1 VEDSAFCKK
10 TISGEEGDIPRV
22 IGGNI
27 EFTSATAAA
36 TPDTVVARDSSGN
49 SAFARLDATELHVN
63 NPVGDT
69 RIELGGAGN
78 VYMDL
83 KNPNSDD
90 YDLRIQASGTDPRI
104 FTNAAK
110 LLVDGTVV
118 ALQSVT
124 NGDVGIGT
132 NAPLS
137 KVDVVEN
144 QTGQTAVR
152 AYNPDT
158 AGASSAGFIAQQGG
172 VTANFLANANT
183 ELSVGTLTSH
193 PVILKSNNTNQV
205 YLTSGGNVG
214 IGIALPSA
222 KLNVQDSSAGDVV
235 RITQQGL
242 GAPLRV
248 EDETTDT
255 TPFIIDGD
263 GLVGIGLATPTA
275 KVHINSTA
283 AGVNCL
289 LVEDDTNPDTTPFV
303 IDENGNTG
311 IATTTPLHKLHVV
324 GGIRST
330 TATDGIGYATGAGG
344 TVTQLTS
351 RTTPVTIDKVCGS
364 ITMFSVAGS
373 TTAAT
378 FTVNNSAV
386 EINDTVIINQRSGTN
401 LYDLLVTAVAAGSF
415 NITFR
420 TTGGTATDAP
430 VINFSVIKAVT
441 S

>member
-1 VEDSAFCKK
+1 MSCHTNKCCDPCPPCETSLPVTCEPLESTTEAVSFVVEDSAFCKK

-69 RIELGGAGN
+69 RIELGGSGN

-104 FTNAAK
+104 LTNAAK

-132 NAPLS
+132 NAPLY

-158 AGASSAGFIAQQGG
+158 AGASSAGYIAQQGG
-172 VTANFLANANT
+172 VTADFLAEGNT
-183 ELSVGTLTSH
+183 ELSLGTQTAH
-193 PVILKSNNTNQV
+193 PVIIKSNNSNHV
-205 YLTSGGNVG
+205 YLTSSGLVG
-214 IGIALPSA
+214 IGIATPSA
-222 KLNVQDSSAGDVV
+222 KLNVQDSSVGDVV
-235 RITQQGL
+235 RITQQGA

-255 TPFIIDGD
+255 TPFIIDGT
-263 GLVGIGLATPTA
+263 GLVGIGTP
-275 KVHINSTA
+275 
-283 AGVNCL
+283 
-289 LVEDDTNPDTTPFV
+289 
-303 IDENGNTG
+303 
-311 IATTTPLHKLHVV
+311 TPLHKLEVV

-344 TVTQLTS
+344 TVVQGTS
-351 RTTPVTIDKVCGS
+351 RTTPVTINKICGT
-364 ITMFSVAGS
+364 ITMFSAAGS
-373 TTAAT
+373 AAWSS
-378 FTVNNSAV
+378 FTVNNTTIGLTDNIILSYSGGSNNYLFIPGRIIAG
-386 EINDTVIINQRSGTN
+386 TSFVI
-401 LYDLLVTAVAAGSF
+401 SF
-415 NITFR
+415 VSI
-420 TTGGTATDAP
+420 GGTAVDSP
-430 VINFSVIKAVT
+430 VINFTIIKSVT

>member
-1 VEDSAFCKK
+1 MSCHTNKCCDPCPPCETSLPVTCEPLESTTEAVSFVVEDSAFCKK

-104 FTNAAK
+104 LTNAAK
-110 LLVDGTVV
+110 LLIDGTVV
-118 ALQSVT
+118 SLQSVT

-132 NAPLS
+132 NSPIS
-137 KVDVVEN
+137 KVDIVET

-152 AYNPDT
+152 AYNADT
-158 AGASSAGFIAQQGG
+158 GGASSAGYIAQQGG
-172 VTANFLANANT
+172 VTADFLAEGNT
-183 ELSVGTLTSH
+183 ELSLGTQTAH
-193 PVILKSNNTNQV
+193 PVIIKSNNSNHV
-205 YLTSGGNVG
+205 YLTSSGLVG
-214 IGIALPSA
+214 IGIATPSA
-222 KLNVQDSSAGDVV
+222 KLNVQDSSVGDVV
-235 RITQQGL
+235 RITQQGA

-255 TPFIIDGD
+255 TPFIIDGT
-263 GLVGIGLATPTA
+263 GLVGIGTP
-275 KVHINSTA
+275 
-283 AGVNCL
+283 
-289 LVEDDTNPDTTPFV
+289 
-303 IDENGNTG
+303 
-311 IATTTPLHKLHVV
+311 TPLHKLEVV

-344 TVTQLTS
+344 TVVQGTS
-351 RTTPVTIDKVCGS
+351 RTTPVTINKICGT
-364 ITMFSVAGS
+364 ITMFSAAGS
-373 TTAAT
+373 AAWSS
-378 FTVNNSAV
+378 FTVNNTTIGLTDNIILSYSGGSNTYIFIPGRIIAG
-386 EINDTVIINQRSGTN
+386 TSFVISFVSISGT
-401 LYDLLVTAVAAGSF
+401 AVDS
-415 NITFR
+415 
-420 TTGGTATDAP
+420 P
-430 VINFSVIKAVT
+430 VINFTIIKSVT

>member
-104 FTNAAK
+104 LTNAAK
-110 LLVDGTVV
+110 LLIDGTVV
-118 ALQSVT
+118 SLQSVT

-132 NAPLS
+132 NSPIS
-137 KVDVVEN
+137 KVDIVET

-152 AYNPDT
+152 AYNADT
-158 AGASSAGFIAQQGG
+158 GGASSAGYIAQQGG
-172 VTANFLANANT
+172 VTADFLAEGNT
-183 ELSVGTLTSH
+183 ELSLGTQTAH
-193 PVILKSNNTNQV
+193 PVIIKSNNSNHV
-205 YLTSGGNVG
+205 YLTSSGLVG
-214 IGIALPSA
+214 IGIATPSA
-222 KLNVQDSSAGDVV
+222 KLNVQDSSVGDVV
-235 RITQQGL
+235 RITQQGA

-255 TPFIIDGD
+255 TPFIIDGT
-263 GLVGIGLATPTA
+263 GLVGIGTP
-275 KVHINSTA
+275 
-283 AGVNCL
+283 
-289 LVEDDTNPDTTPFV
+289 
-303 IDENGNTG
+303 
-311 IATTTPLHKLHVV
+311 TPLHKLEVV

-344 TVTQLTS
+344 TVVQGTS
-351 RTTPVTIDKVCGS
+351 RTTPVTINKICGT
-364 ITMFSVAGS
+364 ITMFSAAGS
-373 TTAAT
+373 AAWSS
-378 FTVNNSAV
+378 FTVNNTTIGLTDNIILSYSGGSNTYIFIPGRIIAG
-386 EINDTVIINQRSGTN
+386 TSFVISFVSISGT
-401 LYDLLVTAVAAGSF
+401 AVDS
-415 NITFR
+415 
-420 TTGGTATDAP
+420 P
-430 VINFSVIKAVT
+430 VINFTIIKSVT

>member
-1 VEDSAFCKK
+1 
-10 TISGEEGDIPRV
+10 
-22 IGGNI
+22 
-27 EFTSATAAA
+27 
-36 TPDTVVARDSSGN
+36 
-49 SAFARLDATELHVN
+49 LDATELHVN

-132 NAPLS
+132 NSPLN
-137 KVDVVEN
+137 KVDVIETQN
-144 QTGQTAVR
+144 GQTAVR
-152 AYNPDT
+152 AYNADT
-158 AGASSAGFIAQQGG
+158 GGASSAGFIAQQGG

-255 TPFIIDGD
+255 TPFIIDGA

-324 GGIRST
+324 GNVFST
-330 TATDGIGYATGAGG
+330 GFIESSSPTAGIGYSTGAGG
-344 TVTQLTS
+344 TVAQGTS
-351 RTTPVTIDKVCGS
+351 RTTPVTINKVCGS
-364 ITMFSVAGS
+364 ITMLNAAGS

>member
-104 FTNAAK
+104 LTNAAK
-110 LLVDGTVV
+110 LLIDGTVV
-118 ALQSVT
+118 SLQSVT

-132 NAPLS
+132 NSPIS
-137 KVDVVEN
+137 KVDIVET

-152 AYNPDT
+152 AYNADT
-158 AGASSAGFIAQQGG
+158 GGASSAGYIAQQGG
-172 VTANFLANANT
+172 VTADFLAEGNT
-183 ELSVGTLTSH
+183 ELSLGTQTAH
-193 PVILKSNNTNQV
+193 PVIIKSNNSNHV
-205 YLTSGGNVG
+205 YLTSSGLVG
-214 IGIALPSA
+214 IGIATPSA

-235 RITQQGL
+235 RITQQGA

-255 TPFIIDGD
+255 TPFIIDGT
-263 GLVGIGLATPTA
+263 GLVGVGTPTP
-275 KVHINSTA
+275 S
-283 AGVNCL
+283 
-289 LVEDDTNPDTTPFV
+289 
-303 IDENGNTG
+303 
-311 IATTTPLHKLHVV
+311 HKLHVV

-330 TATDGIGYATGAGG
+330 TKTNGIGYGTGAGG
-344 TVTQLTS
+344 AYTQLTS
-351 RTTPVTIDKVCGS
+351 RTTAVNTGNEICGEITLFTVAPVVGTW
-364 ITMFSVAGS
+364 
-373 TTAAT
+373 AT
-378 FTVNNSAV
+378 FTVNNTSIGA
-386 EINDTVIINQRSGTN
+386 NDTIALSTTGAANVYLAIPNTIVNNASFQISVVSIAG
-401 LYDLLVTAVAAGSF
+401 TAVD
-415 NITFR
+415 TPR
-420 TTGGTATDAP
+420 
-430 VINFSVIKAVT
+430 INYSIIKSVKA
-441 S
+441 

>member
-1 VEDSAFCKK
+1 
-10 TISGEEGDIPRV
+10 
-22 IGGNI
+22 
-27 EFTSATAAA
+27 
-36 TPDTVVARDSSGN
+36 
-49 SAFARLDATELHVN
+49 
-63 NPVGDT
+63 
-69 RIELGGAGN
+69 
-78 VYMDL
+78 
-83 KNPNSDD
+83 
-90 YDLRIQASGTDPRI
+90 
-104 FTNAAK
+104 
-110 LLVDGTVV
+110 
-118 ALQSVT
+118 
-124 NGDVGIGT
+124 
-132 NAPLS
+132 
-137 KVDVVEN
+137 VDVIET
-144 QTGQTAVR
+144 QTGQIGIR

-255 TPFIIDGD
+255 TPFIIDGA

-324 GGIRST
+324 GNVFST
-330 TATDGIGYATGAGG
+330 GFIESSSPTAGIGYSTGAGG
-344 TVTQLTS
+344 AVVQGTS
-351 RTTPVTIDKVCGS
+351 RTTPVTIDKICGS
-364 ITMFSVAGS
+364 ITMFSAAGS

-401 LYDLLVTAVAAGSF
+401 LYNLLVTAVAAGSF
-415 NITFR
+415 NITFK

>member
-69 RIELGGAGN
+69 RIELGGSGN

-104 FTNAAK
+104 LTNAAK

-132 NAPLS
+132 NAPLY

-158 AGASSAGFIAQQGG
+158 AGASSAGYIAQQGG
-172 VTANFLANANT
+172 VTADFLAEGNT
-183 ELSVGTLTSH
+183 ELSLGTQTAH
-193 PVILKSNNTNQV
+193 PVIIKSNNSNHV
-205 YLTSGGNVG
+205 YLTSSGLVG
-214 IGIALPSA
+214 IGIATPSA
-222 KLNVQDSSAGDVV
+222 KLNVQDSSVGDVV
-235 RITQQGL
+235 RITQQGA

-255 TPFIIDGD
+255 TPFIIDGT
-263 GLVGIGLATPTA
+263 GLVGIGTP
-275 KVHINSTA
+275 
-283 AGVNCL
+283 
-289 LVEDDTNPDTTPFV
+289 
-303 IDENGNTG
+303 
-311 IATTTPLHKLHVV
+311 TPLHKLEVV

-344 TVTQLTS
+344 TVVQGTS
-351 RTTPVTIDKVCGS
+351 RTTPVTINKICGT
-364 ITMFSVAGS
+364 ITMFSAAGS
-373 TTAAT
+373 AAWSS
-378 FTVNNSAV
+378 FTVNNTTIGLTDNIILSYSGGSNNYLFIPGRIIAG
-386 EINDTVIINQRSGTN
+386 TSFVI
-401 LYDLLVTAVAAGSF
+401 SF
-415 NITFR
+415 VSI
-420 TTGGTATDAP
+420 GGTAVDSP
-430 VINFSVIKAVT
+430 VINFTIIKSVT